1 MISRSRAVTPRPF
14 EDYPM
19 NLQAAALFEIDATL
33 KFFERTIRCFSEADS
48 LFRPQPE
55 MMTVASHLAHV
66 AQTVDWM
73 REGGWGQG
81 FDMDFES
88 LSAETNKAVSFDA
101 ARVEVG
107 AAFGRLR
114 ALLEKLSSDDLA
126 QLLPANP
133 ILGECPRYHLIEA
146 VVDHTAHHRGALSV
160 YARLAGKTPD
170 MPYGED

>member
-1 MISRSRAVTPRPF
+1 
-14 EDYPM
+14 M
-19 NLQAAALFEIDATL
+19 NLQAAALFESDVTL

-55 MMTVASHLAHV
+55 MMTVASQLAHV

-81 FDMDFES
+81 FDMDFER
-88 LSAETNKAVSFDA
+88 LVAETNQATSFEA
-101 ARVEVG
+101 ARAEVG

-114 ALLEKLSSDDLA
+114 ADLEKMSSADLA

-133 ILGECPRYHLIEA
+133 ILGECPLYHIIEA
-146 VVDHTAHHRGALSV
+146 IVDHTAHHRGALSV
-160 YARLAGKTPD
+160 YARMSGKVPD